1 MTCVKFRLR
10 DIPELEYYSTD
21 KKPRG
26 ELCIKGNSIFKGYYK
41 DKEKTAEAFD

>member
-10 DIPELEYYSTD
+10 DIPELEYRSTD

-41 DKEKTAEAFD
+41 DKEKTEEAFD